1 MNLTRLAGKRLSVF
15 LILFLATFVQL
26 HSALAV
32 NPKENSYVGEQVCAS
47 CHQEQSDQWKGSHH
61 EMAMQPAN
69 KETVLGD
76 FSKTSLTHDG
86 ITSNF
91 FKQEDEY
98 LVNTVGPDGKL
109 HDYKIKYTFGVS
121 PLQQYLIE
129 FPGGRLQALDI
140 AWDSRTKEQGGQ
152 GWFHLNSDEHIP
164 AGDVLHWTGPN
175 LNWNYMCAEC
185 HSTNLK
191 KNYDSVSK
199 SYDTTWSEVNVSCE
213 ACHGAGEKHVSW
225 ANSKDK
231 SAKNTSAINTSVTK
245 TSVANMGLVT
255 EFNERKGVSWSINA
269 ESGLPVRSE
278 PRNTRMEIETCAVCH
293 SRRSQISENDQAGE
307 SYSDAF
313 QTALLND
320 GLYHA
325 DGQIDDEVYV
335 YGSFLQSKMNKA
347 GVTCSD
353 CHNPH
358 TAALRSPGEQ
368 VCYQCHKADVYASSS
383 HHHHEKDSAGS
394 SCIECHMPAKTYMEV
409 DPRHDHGFRIPRP
422 DLSVKLNTPNACNNC
437 HSKQTPLWASSKI
450 ESWYGHQLLG
460 YQKFATALN
469 SQQRQLPEARVL
481 ISSLAADTEQPEI
494 ARATAI
500 SYLGQYRGA
509 ETVRQLQQALQS
521 NDPMIRLAALDA
533 LESFDIRERV
543 QLAFPLLSDKTRS
556 VRIQAARLLVSVPAG
571 NLPEEQKKILKMA
584 MDEYVEVQLF
594 NAERPESQ
602 VNLGGFYSDQGNKE
616 EAESSYHKAI
626 ELQDQFVPAYVN
638 LAQLLNEQKKDNE
651 AIKLLMAG
659 LKKVPGNA
667 SLHHALG
674 LALVRQKD
682 LDSALEQLS
691 QAAKLARDNVRY
703 NYVYAIA
710 LQSAGK
716 QEQAIE
722 VLEASHGLHPGN
734 ADLVYALV
742 TMNRDAG
749 NKEAALRYVTVL
761 KKLLPENMAVRQL
774 EQQLNQ

>member
-1 MNLTRLAGKRLSVF
+1 MNLTRLTGSF
-15 LILFLATFVQL
+15 LPAFLTLLLANLVQIQ
-26 HSALAV
+26 SSLAA
-32 NPKENSYVGEQVCAS
+32 NPEDNSYVGERVCAS
-47 CHQEQSDQWKGSHH
+47 CHQEQSRQWKGSHH
-61 EMAMQPAN
+61 EMAMQLAN
-69 KETVLGD
+69 RETVLAD
-76 FSKTSLTHDG
+76 FSNASLTHDG
-86 ITSNF
+86 VTSTF
-91 FKQEDEY
+91 FKQADEY

-109 HDYKIKYTFGVS
+109 HDYKIKYTFGVT
-121 PLQQYLIE
+121 PLQQYLVE
-129 FPGGRLQALDI
+129 FPGGRIQALDI

-152 GWFHLNSDEHIP
+152 RWFHLNPDEHIP

-185 HSTNLK
+185 HSTDLK

-199 SYDTTWSEVNVSCE
+199 SYDTTWSEINVSCE
-213 ACHGAGEKHVSW
+213 ACHGAGENHVSW
-225 ANSKDK
+225 VNSKDK
-231 SAKNTSAINTSVTK
+231 SSKNNVSLNK
-245 TSVANMGLVT
+245 GLVT
-255 EFNERKGVSWSINA
+255 EFNERKGISWDINA
-269 ESGLPVRSE
+269 ESGLPLRSK
-278 PRNTRMEIETCAVCH
+278 PRNTRTEIETCAVCH

-307 SYSDAF
+307 TYSDAF
-313 QTALLND
+313 QAALLHD

-353 CHNPH
+353 CHDPH
-358 TAALRSPGEQ
+358 TAALRAPGEQ
-368 VCYQCHKADVYASSS
+368 VCYQCHKADVYTNSS
-383 HHHHEKDSAGS
+383 HHHHEKGSAGS

-437 HSKQTPLWASSKI
+437 HSKQTPLWASSKM
-450 ESWYGHQLLG
+450 ESWYGHQPLG

-469 SQQRQLPEARVL
+469 SQQRQLPEARLL
-481 ISSLAADTEQPEI
+481 ISSLAADIGQPEI

-509 ETVRQLQQALQS
+509 ETVRQLQQALQ
-521 NDPMIRLAALDA
+521 NTDPMIRLAALDA
-533 LESFDIRERV
+533 LSSFDIRERV
-543 QLAFPLLSDKTRS
+543 QLAFPLLSDKARS
-556 VRIQAARLLVSVPAG
+556 VRIQAARLLLSVPAG
-571 NLPEEQKKILKMA
+571 DLPEEQKKILKKA
-584 MDEYVEVQLF
+584 MNEYVEVQLF

-602 VNLGGFYSDQGNKE
+602 VNLGSFYSDQGRIE
-616 EAESSYHKAI
+616 EAEKSYRRAI

-638 LAQLLNEQKKDNE
+638 LAQLLSEQKKENE

-659 LKKVPGNA
+659 LEKVPDNA

-682 LDSALEQLS
+682 LASALEQLS

-716 QEQAIE
+716 LGQAID
-722 VLEASHGLHPGN
+722 VLEENYGLHPGN

-749 NKEAALRYVTVL
+749 NKDAALRYAAVL

-774 EQQLNQ
+774 EQQLKNK

>member
-1 MNLTRLAGKRLSVF
+1 MKKLRIAGNSLS
-15 LILFLATFVQL
+15 LILILNFLAMTQINQVFARE
-26 HSALAV
+26 SAD
-32 NPKENSYVGEQVCAS
+32 NSYVGEQVCSS
-47 CHQEQSDQWKGSHH
+47 CHQQQSMQWKASHH
-61 EMAMQPAN
+61 EMAMQHAN
-69 KETVLGD
+69 KDTVLAD

-86 ITSNF
+86 VTSNF
-91 FKQEDEY
+91 FKQADDY
-98 LVNTVGPDGKL
+98 IVNTVGPDGQR
-109 HDYKIKYTFGVS
+109 HDYKIKYTFGVH

-152 GWFHLNSDEHIP
+152 RWFRLNPDEHIP

-185 HSTNLK
+185 HSTNLN
-191 KNYDSVSK
+191 KNYDSAK
-199 SYDTTWSEVNVSCE
+199 NSYDTTWSEINVSCE
-213 ACHGAGEKHVSW
+213 ACHGAGENHVSW

-231 SAKNTSAINTSVTK
+231 SAKDK
-245 TSVANMGLVT
+245 GLVT

-269 ESGLPVRSE
+269 ESGLPVRSV
-278 PRNTRMEIETCAVCH
+278 PRSSKKEIETCAVCH
-293 SRRSQISENDQAGE
+293 SRRSQISENDLAGE
-307 SYSDAF
+307 SFSDAF
-313 QTALLND
+313 QPALLND

-325 DGQIDDEVYV
+325 DGQINDEVYV

-358 TAALRSPGEQ
+358 TAALRAPGEQ

-383 HHHHEKDSAGS
+383 HHHHEQGSTGS

-409 DPRHDHGFRIPRP
+409 DPRHDHGFRVPRP

-437 HSKQTPLWASSKI
+437 HSEQTPLWAVSKM
-450 ESWYGHQLLG
+450 ESWYGQLPMG
-460 YQKFATALN
+460 YQNFALALH
-469 SQQRQLPEARVL
+469 SQQRQSPAARSL
-481 ISSLAADTEQPEI
+481 IASLAGDSDQPVI

-500 SYLGQYRGA
+500 SYLGQYRRA
-509 ETVRQLQQALQS
+509 DTIELLQQALQS
-521 NDPMIRLAALDA
+521 KDAMLKLAALEA
-533 LESFDIRERV
+533 LDSFAIRERV
-543 QLAFPLLSDKTRS
+543 QLVFPLLADKSRS
-556 VRIQAARLLVSVPAG
+556 VRIRAARLLSSVPAG
-571 NLPEEQKKILKMA
+571 DLPEQQKKMLESAKN
-584 MDEYVEVQLF
+584 EFVEAQLF

-602 VNLGGFYSDQGNKE
+602 VNLGGFYSDLGKIE
-616 EAESSYHKAI
+616 EAENSYRKAL

-638 LAQLLNEQKKDNE
+638 LAQFLSGQKKENE

-659 LKKVPGNA
+659 LKKVPDNA

-682 LDSALEQLS
+682 LPSALEELS
-691 QAAKLARDNVRY
+691 QAAVLARDNIRY

-716 QEQAIE
+716 LEQAIE

-749 NKEAALRYVTVL
+749 NIDAALRYVAVL

-774 EQQLNQ
+774 EQQLKKK